1 MQMPKISVIMPV
13 YNTKEEY
20 LREAIESILNQTFSD
35 FELLIVDNG
44 SEKGYVSKILS
55 SYEDMR
61 IKPYRIDVN
70 VGPAEGRNYALAKAT
85 GEYIALMDSDD
96 VSYPTRFEK
105 QIAYFRDHPEIGCL
119 GGRADVIGDD
129 KDKINFPCVSGH
141 EAIEAFLIFEG
152 CAFCQSTVMVKKSI
166 IDKYNIHYKS
176 QYVPAEDYAFWLDLV
191 GKTKFEN
198 LEEKLLS
205 YRFHHENISHKQST
219 KQMESA
225 HSAQI
230 EAIKKYCGL
239 EELDE
244 KILSHFYEGKILLPK
259 ELEIL
264 YEQLIQIMQKLKEK
278 NLSNYSKNFKKRF
291 KKQYYKNHSLKGQL
305 ALFKSPLNQEFNIS
319 LSFRLFCLISRGV
332 L

>member
-55 SYEDMR
+55 SYEDTR
-61 IKPYRIDVN
+61 IKLFHIEMN
-70 VGPAEGRNYALAKAT
+70 VGPAEGRNYALSKAT

-96 VSYPTRFEK
+96 VSYSTRFEK

-152 CAFCQSTVMVKKSI
+152 CAFCQSTVMVRKSI
-166 IDKYNIHYKS
+166 IDKYNIRYKNKF
-176 QYVPAEDYAFWLDLV
+176 VPAEDYAFWLDLV

-205 YRFHHENISHKQST
+205 YRFHHENISHKQRT

-225 HSAQI
+225 HSTQI
-230 EAIKKYCGL
+230 EAIKKYCEL
-239 EELDE
+239 PVLNAEILTKFYSSQPLSKEELD
-244 KILSHFYEGKILLPK
+244 ILHG
-259 ELEIL
+259 
-264 YEQLIQIMQKLKEK
+264 QLIAIIKKLKEK
-278 NLSNYSKNFKKRF
+278 NLSNYIKNFKKRF

-305 ALFKSPLNQEFNIS
+305 ALFKSPLNQEFHIS
-319 LSFRLFCLISRGV
+319 LPFRLFCLISRGV

>member
-1 MQMPKISVIMPV
+1 MPKVSVIMPV

-20 LREAIESILNQTFSD
+20 LREAIESVLNQTFSD
-35 FELLIVDNG
+35 FELLIVNDG
-44 SEKGYVSKILS
+44 SENYIEKIIKSYSDKRIHYYRLKHHQGTSAARNLALS
-55 SYEDMR
+55 
-61 IKPYRIDVN
+61 
-70 VGPAEGRNYALAKAT
+70 KAT

-96 VSYPTRFEK
+96 VSYSTRFEK

-191 GKTKFEN
+191 GKTRFAIM
-198 LEEKLLS
+198 EEALLS
-205 YRFHHENISHKQST
+205 YRFHHDNISHRQHQR
-219 KQMESA
+219 QMECCTQ
-225 HSAQI
+225 AQI
-230 EAIKKYCGL
+230 EAIKQYCGIQTL
-239 EELDE
+239 NAEILAKFYSSQPLSKEELD
-244 KILSHFYEGKILLPK
+244 ILHR
-259 ELEIL
+259 
-264 YEQLIQIMQKLKEK
+264 QLIAIIKKLKEK
-278 NLSNYSKNFKKRF
+278 KQSNYFEHYKKRF

-305 ALFKSPLNQEFNIS
+305 ALFTSPLNQEFNIS
-319 LSFRLFCLISRGV
+319 
-332 L
+332 